1 MVKRASPASPAAQ
14 PALEKG
20 PYSPFPGMTP
30 LVAEG
35 LLQLLWK
42 LNYWQIQQK
51 DPEEVSEG
59 GWAPESLPEVLLK
72 QPTELQ
78 QEKDA
83 GQFFLRLA

>member
-1 MVKRASPASPAAQ
+1 MEPSVPAA
-14 PALEKG
+14 
-20 PYSPFPGMTP
+20 GMTP

-59 GWAPESLPEVLLK
+59 GWAPESLPGVGQVHHDLLHS
-72 QPTELQ
+72 PHSS
-78 QEKDA
+78 A
-83 GQFFLRLA
+83 GAPQTAD